1 MKSEAGGS
9 MEGRG
14 RRQVVATHEFRPKTV
29 VVTGASSGIGRA
41 TAIAF
46 GKRGANVVLAARR
59 EQALEEV
66 RQAVQA
72 LGAHTLVVPTDVS
85 DPAQVKNLVDA
96 SLVRFGSIDV
106 FVANA
111 GMYLRCACQDLTAED
126 VEQVMAVNFLGSVRC
141 LLEVLPHMLQ
151 RGAGH
156 LVVVSSVD
164 GKKGIPPDG
173 AYVASKFA
181 LTGFADVLR
190 QELRGTGVHV
200 STILPGRIDT
210 PMIADIEVPSVSA
223 KVPPERVAEAIVR
236 AVVKRK
242 AEVLVPLA
250 GSKTL
255 LLVNT
260 VSPRAGDWLVRHLHL
275 EGVECRSGQQAPRG
289 TWH

>member
-9 MEGRG
+9 MESRG
-14 RRQVVATHEFRPKTV
+14 RRQVVATHEFRAKTV

-46 GKRGANVVLAARR
+46 GRRGANVVLAARR

-66 RQAVQA
+66 RQALQA
-72 LGAHTLVVPTDVS
+72 LGAEILVVPTDVS

-96 SLVRFGSIDV
+96 SLERFGSIDV

-111 GMYLRCACQDLTAED
+111 GTYLRCPCRDLTVED
-126 VEQVMAVNFLGSVRC
+126 VEQVMAVNFHGSVRC

-151 RGAGH
+151 RGEGH

-210 PMIADIEVPSVSA
+210 PMIADLEVPSVSA

-242 AEVLVPLA
+242 AEVLVPL

-255 LLVNT
+255 LIMNT

-275 EGVECRSGQQAPRG
+275 EGVECRSG
-289 TWH
+289 